1 MRDKFHEMGIELKNI
16 KDNGKTICPKCS
28 HDRKKKNDPCLSVD
42 IVKGAYNCHNCG
54 WAGYVGEKDAAEKEY
69 SKPEFNNRT
78 DLSESIVNW
87 FFKRGISQ
95 QTLIDFKVTESSE
108 WMPQTSKN
116 ENCINFNYF
125 RSGELVNIKYRD
137 GAKRFKLYKDAELI
151 MYNLDSIFDSDSCI
165 ICEGEIDAM
174 SWHEAGFKNVVS
186 VPNGASKNQKM
197 QYLDNCWK
205 YFEDKTKFYLSTDS
219 DEPGIRLRDEL
230 IRRFG
235 SEKCLKIDLN
245 GFKDAN
251 EALTDSD
258 KGVDLLIDCFNKA
271 KEIPIEGV
279 FSIMDVEPD
288 LDNIYLNGLPIGD
301 KTGDEQLDEHIGFMP
316 GELTVI
322 TGIPGHGKSIFL
334 DQITIGLARKS
345 EWRFAICSP
354 ESYPLA
360 FYYSRLIK
368 RIVGKKFSQANINQ
382 YDYNE
387 VKHWIRDRYDIILP
401 DEGFSLDVIL
411 EKARS
416 LVLRKGI
423 KGLIMDPWNRIEANL
438 PPNYNE
444 GKFVNEQLTKLIK
457 FAQKTGVHVFL
468 VAHPTKM
475 QKEKDGFNYMVP
487 NLYNI
492 SGSANFFNMTQ
503 NGMTVYRNYV
513 EGTTE
518 VHIQKV
524 KWEHLGK
531 LGMCKYVYQLDNAR
545 FVREGTQDSENWIK
559 ETRSSAIT
567 PNYQFDYPT
576 PLTIRSDATED
587 EPPF

>member
-1 MRDKFHEMGIELKNI
+1 MRDKFSDLGIELKSI
-16 KDNGKTICPKCS
+16 KENGKTICPKCS
-28 HDRKKKNDPCLSVD
+28 HDRKKKTDPCLSVD
-42 IVKGAYNCHNCG
+42 VTKGAYNCHNCG
-54 WAGYVGEKDAAEKEY
+54 WSGYVGERETTEKEY
-69 SKPEFNNRT
+69 SKPAFNNRT
-78 DLSESIVNW
+78 ELSENIVNW

-137 GAKRFKLYKDAELI
+137 GAKRFKLFKDAELI
-151 MYNLDSIFDSDSCI
+151 MYNIDSIFDSKSCI

-205 YFEDKTKFYLSTDS
+205 YFEDKEKFYLSTDN
-219 DEPGIRLRDEL
+219 DEPGIRLKDEL

-235 SEKCLKIDLN
+235 AERCFRIDLN

-251 EALTDSD
+251 EALTEADQGSLFL
-258 KGVDLLIDCFNKA
+258 VECFNKA

-279 FSIMDVEPD
+279 FSIMDIEDD

-301 KTGDEQLDEHIGFMP
+301 KTGDEQLDDHIGFMP
-316 GELTVI
+316 GELTVV

-334 DQITIGLARKS
+334 DQISIGLAKNA

-368 RIVGKKFSQANINQ
+368 RIVGKKFSHVNIDRS
-382 YDYNE
+382 DYTE
-387 VKHWIRDRYDIILP
+387 VKNWIKDRYDIILP

-411 EKARS
+411 DKARS

-423 KGLIMDPWNRIEANL
+423 KGLIIDPWNRIEANL

-475 QKEKDGFNYMVP
+475 QKEKDGFNYAVP

-531 LGMCKYVYQLDNAR
+531 LGMCRYVYQLDNAR
-545 FVREGTQDSENWIK
+545 FVREGAEDSTNWIK
-559 ETRSSAIT
+559 QIRQSAIT

-576 PLTIRSDATED
+576 PLTIRADVTED